1 MALGDPGRRSSACLV
16 SAAAPRGSLP
26 GAAGGVSGLSV
37 VSVCVC
43 VCVCERE
50 CVSVETRSL
59 CVCECE
65 CVSVGTRSLCV

>member
-43 VCVCERE
+43 VC
-50 CVSVETRSL
+50 
-59 CVCECE
+59 ECE
-65 CVSVGTRSLCV
+65 CVSVGTRSLCVCVCV

>member
-43 VCVCERE
+43 VC
-50 CVSVETRSL
+50 
-59 CVCECE
+59 ECE
-65 CVSVGTRSLCV
+65 CVSVGTRSLCVCVCECVSVETRSLCV